1 METGKI
7 SGIFIL
13 FGLSFL
19 SGTLSILTVK
29 CLISKFGS
37 SSKLKRAIS
46 LLNCFSGGVF
56 FATSILD
63 LLPEARESM
72 EEAIKH
78 YDFHTHYPLSELLL
92 CIGFFLI
99 LTVEHFAHMFC
110 APRNKVEH
118 LKEKKGEDVNDLKS
132 VSKENPTSNRK
143 KDGFMLPAKESDI
156 LVYSE
161 FEDSS
166 YVDDVTY
173 QTYGTVDGS
182 VDGNSKVPYTG
193 IGLSRNASPTET
205 QIVFDNSDR
214 IVIRNGQ
221 PNIATIHSPSTK
233 EAIHSALE
241 TSVDDPAR
249 SKLRGIVLLIA
260 LSLHMIFDG
269 LALGLL
275 DKESKV
281 WQLLAALALHKCLVF
296 FTIGL
301 QSLEILASV
310 KKAILVVAAL
320 ALVSPVGVLIGE
332 FINNAG
338 EEVSRDTASAI
349 LQGIA
354 TGTFLF
360 VTFFEILQ
368 RELGSHDPDLMKIVM
383 TVLGFILIAL
393 IRLLEHEDHD

>member
-143 KDGFMLPAKESDI
+143 KDGFMLPAKE
-156 LVYSE
+156 
-161 FEDSS
+161 
-166 YVDDVTY
+166 T
-173 QTYGTVDGS
+173 
-182 VDGNSKVPYTG
+182 
-193 IGLSRNASPTET
+193 
-205 QIVFDNSDR
+205 
-214 IVIRNGQ
+214 
-221 PNIATIHSPSTK
+221 TIHSPSTK